1 MSSLKN
7 WDNKTWLSSQKYIKS
22 FNSFLLKQVKLD
34 KNSRILDIG
43 CGRGKILANLSLK
56 LKLLNK
62 PIGLDIENHKDKSK
76 KIIFKKIDA
85 LSFIS
90 KTKITFDLILIKQTI
105 HLLKKRQILKLLSI
119 CKKKL
124 NSNGKIIIL
133 SLDPKKNEIP
143 TFNLMKKKLNIS
155 LKKDKKMFDL
165 ILKNN
170 PKIIIKRFIYQVK
183 ISKTK
188 YLKMIDN
195 RYISTLLNFNNN
207 QIIDGLN
214 EIKSKYKNIL
224 KFKDTL
230 NPILFG
236 AMGLIV
242 DTGTISTNEVI
253 IK

>member
-1 MSSLKN
+1 MPSLKN

-85 LSFIS
+85 LSYIF

-105 HLLKKRQILKLLSI
+105 HLLKKGQILKLLKI
-119 CKKKL
+119 CRKKL
-124 NSNGKIIIL
+124 NPNGKIIIM

-143 TFNLMKKKLNIS
+143 TFFLMKKKLHKS
-155 LKKDKKMFDL
+155 LKRDESYFDL
-165 ILKNN
+165 IKKNY
-170 PKIIIKRFIYQVK
+170 PKIIIKKFIFKVK
-183 ISKTK
+183 ISKIK
-188 YLKMIDN
+188 YIQMIKK
-195 RYISTLLNFNNN
+195 RYISTLLSFNEK
-207 QIIDGLN
+207 QIADGLI
-214 EIKSKYKNIL
+214 EIKNKYKKEL
-224 KFKDTL
+224 MFKDR
-230 NPILFG
+230 
-236 AMGLIV
+236 LICL
-242 DTGTISTNEVI
+242 I
-253 IK
+253 IKN

>member
-43 CGRGKILANLSLK
+43 SGRGKILANLSLK

-90 KTKITFDLILIKQTI
+90 KTKITFDLILIKQTL
-105 HLLKKRQILKLLSI
+105 HLLKKRQVLKLLSI

-195 RYISTLLNFNNN
+195 RYISTLLNFT
-207 QIIDGLN
+207 DN
-214 EIKSKYKNIL
+214 EIIYGSSEVMRKYKKIL
-224 KFKDTL
+224 KFKDR
-230 NPILFG
+230 
-236 AMGLIV
+236 LICF
-242 DTGTISTNEVI
+242 VI
-253 IK
+253 KR

>member
-90 KTKITFDLILIKQTI
+90 KTKITFDLILIKQTL

-183 ISKTK
+183 ILKTK

-195 RYISTLLNFNNN
+195 RYISTLLNFT
-207 QIIDGLN
+207 DN
-214 EIKSKYKNIL
+214 EIIYGSSEVMRKYKKIL
-224 KFKDTL
+224 KFKDR
-230 NPILFG
+230 
-236 AMGLIV
+236 LICF
-242 DTGTISTNEVI
+242 VI
-253 IK
+253 KNN

>member
-90 KTKITFDLILIKQTI
+90 KTKITFDLILIKQTL
-105 HLLKKRQILKLLSI
+105 HLLKKRQVLKLLSI

-195 RYISTLLNFNNN
+195 RYISTLLNFT
-207 QIIDGLN
+207 DN
-214 EIKSKYKNIL
+214 EIIYGSSEVMRKYKKIL
-224 KFKDTL
+224 KFKDR
-230 NPILFG
+230 
-236 AMGLIV
+236 LICF
-242 DTGTISTNEVI
+242 VI
-253 IK
+253 KNN